1 MKKNILLTI
10 LALCF
15 SVIAIA
21 QSPIGTWKTID
32 DKTGETKSWV
42 EIYEKDGKLRGK
54 VVKLLTRPDDYRC
67 TDCEGSRKNQLVLG
81 MDILWDM
88 EKDDDEWEDGTILD
102 PKDGTTYDC
111 KLWLDEDDPNKLYV
125 RGYVLFFFRTQ
136 NWYRVK

>member
-1 MKKNILLTI
+1 MKKVLLSILTLW
-10 LALCF
+10 F
-15 SVIAIA
+15 SAIVLA

-32 DKTGETKSWV
+32 DNTGETKSWV
-42 EIYEKDGKLRGK
+42 KIYEKDGKLRGK

-67 TDCEGSRKNQLVLG
+67 TDCEGERKNQLVLG

-88 EKDDDEWEDGTILD
+88 EKDGNEWEDGTILD
-102 PKDGTTYDC
+102 PKDGTTYNC